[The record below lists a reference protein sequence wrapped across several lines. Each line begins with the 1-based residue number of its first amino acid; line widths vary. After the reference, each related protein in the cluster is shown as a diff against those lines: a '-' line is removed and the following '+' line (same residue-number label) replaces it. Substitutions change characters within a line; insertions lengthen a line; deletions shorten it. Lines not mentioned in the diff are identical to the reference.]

1 MKRIAIAF
9 TLFAILSANKC
20 AKQAGSDPAALLDK
34 TWVFES
40 LNGEKVVMPDG
51 VETPWLSLSGD
62 HLSGFGGCNRLMGA
76 YKLGEGSLSFS
87 GIGSTKM
94 YCEGTMPTE
103 DAVTQ
108 VLGQA
113 DSYKLDGAA
122 LRLMGSG
129 KELATMRAK

>member
-20 AKQAGSDPAALLDK
+20 VKQTGSDPAALLDK

-51 VETPWLSLSGD
+51 VEAPWLSLAGD
-62 HLSGFGGCNRLMGA
+62 QLSGFGGCNRLMGA
-76 YKLGEGSLSFS
+76 YKLGESGLSFT

-103 DAVTQ
+103 NAVKQ
-108 VLGQA
+108 VLGQV
-113 DSYKLDGAA
+113 DSYKIEGAA
-122 LRLMGSG
+122 LKLMGSG